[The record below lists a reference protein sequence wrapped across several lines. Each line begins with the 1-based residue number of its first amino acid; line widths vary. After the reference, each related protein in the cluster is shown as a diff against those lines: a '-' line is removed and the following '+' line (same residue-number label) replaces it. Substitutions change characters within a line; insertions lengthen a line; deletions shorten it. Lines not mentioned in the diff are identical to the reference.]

1 MKNGYPTKR
10 ELEKIEKWDFMQKS
24 ISLLIEY
31 VRERWQ
37 YADCGYFEVKGKRV
51 LKIRMSTAGWSGNES
66 LIEALKNNIVF
77 WTFYWVK
84 SLKGGHY
91 FFKVR
96 LTRKNQPEA

>member
-10 ELEKIEKWDFMQKS
+10 ELEKIEKWDIMQKS
-24 ISLLIEY
+24 IVPLIEY

-37 YADCGYFEVKGKRV
+37 YADSGYFEVKGKRV

-66 LIEALKNNIVF
+66 LIGALQKNIVF

-96 LTRKNQPEA
+96 LTR